1 MKRSPPP
8 PPLRCIVST
17 VAQARNVV
25 VVVMT
30 EANSLA
36 RSSGILS
43 SAAERRSITEETR
56 CGILQLPSPFPLY
69 TVCRPQGA
77 SSLLLPQRQK
87 AERRTRFLP
96 YPTSRLDAVVVFFNF
111 AFSAAP
117 LLSLSL
123 IPTRYFVL
131 LHTFHLVF
139 FHCEM
144 QPAEADSQNRK
155 LQYRRSK
162 SAIPSPNLLIRHCSN
177 NQISQDAA
185 TSRPSS
191 LFSLRPI
198 FNLLMIQVFLLP
210 IELSLCFVS
219 TYREYFAMPP
229 NHKLLR

>member
-117 LLSLSL
+117 LLSLSHSHSL
-123 IPTRYFVL
+123 FRSITHIPPRL
-131 LHTFHLVF
+131 LPLRDAASRSRQSKPQTSI
-139 FHCEM
+139 
-144 QPAEADSQNRK
+144 QKKQKRDSISQSTYSA
-155 LQYRRSK
+155 LQQQSNLSRRSNIA
-162 SAIPSPNLLIRHCSN
+162 SV
-177 NQISQDAA
+177 
-185 TSRPSS
+185 
-191 LFSLRPI
+191 I
-198 FNLLMIQVFLLP
+198 FVQ
-210 IELSLCFVS
+210 S
-219 TYREYFAMPP
+219 PP
-229 NHKLLR
+229 NFQFTHDPGFSSSN